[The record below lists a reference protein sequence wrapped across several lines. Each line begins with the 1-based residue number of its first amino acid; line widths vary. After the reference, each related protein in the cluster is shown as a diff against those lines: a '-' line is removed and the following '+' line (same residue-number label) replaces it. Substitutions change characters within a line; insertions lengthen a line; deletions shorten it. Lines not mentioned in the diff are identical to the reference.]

1 MTDNSKQKQFLNTSN
16 SKRALALMF
25 AVASL
30 SSCYVEVVQDDFYAH
45 SDYHDVT
52 DFNTRFLVDAALI
65 PLALAAESPHMVIDP
80 DAYTTPHAR
89 ELSRAAVI
97 ETTYA
102 YLFEDLD
109 CDYGGFTQSE
119 AEANTTSFDDGFT
132 SVELTLNADAFN
144 CEVESGNR
152 IYTINS
158 DIRYNVDGEYDDWE
172 SELSDIEAGMSGE
185 AQLEYRDQLISHS
198 NISASVFDYSAT
210 DFGIQ
215 ANSRLLLDDGLYIE
229 STDFN
234 THSSVHWYLYDD
246 HPHNGSVRIKDGN
259 DWVTL
264 SFERNGL
271 YREDSS
277 GYRTYWSW
285 SQLGY

>member
-1 MTDNSKQKQFLNTSN
+1 MTNNTKQKPFLKRSNT
-16 SKRALALMF
+16 KGALALMF

-30 SSCYVEVVQDDFYAH
+30 SSCYVEVVQDDFYTY
-45 SDYHDVT
+45 SDYHNVT
-52 DFNTRFLVDAALI
+52 DFSTRFLVDAALI
-65 PLALAAESPHMVIDP
+65 PLALAAESPRMVIDP
-80 DAYTTPHAR
+80 DAYTTPRAR
-89 ELSRAAVI
+89 DLGRAAVI

-102 YLFEDLD
+102 YLFEDVD

-119 AEANTTSFDDGFT
+119 AEADTTSFDDGFT
-132 SVELTLNADAFN
+132 TVELTLNAEAFN

-152 IYTINS
+152 RYTINS
-158 DIRYNVDGEYDDWE
+158 DIRYVVNGEYDDWE
-172 SELSDIEAGMSGE
+172 NEISDVDARMTGQ
-185 AQLEYRDQLISHS
+185 AQLEYRDEVISHA

-215 ANSRLLLDDGLYIE
+215 ATSRLLLDDGLYIE

-234 THSSVHWYLYDD
+234 TRASVHWYLNDN
-246 HPHNGSVRIKDGN
+246 HPHDGSVRIKDGN
-259 DWVTL
+259 DWVSL